1 MAMEV
6 VDVKAMASFETLGG
20 GGVTVPVDV
29 VTNILNQVT
38 YHTEQPKVA
47 SDWSS
52 CLGCVVVVCP
62 CVASDW
68 SSCLGCVVVVCPCV
82 GHLSC
87 LPYEHYL
94 KRLIYASATY

>member
-20 GGVTVPVDV
+20 GGVTVPV
-29 VTNILNQVT
+29 
-38 YHTEQPKVA
+38 
-47 SDWSS
+47 
-52 CLGCVVVVCP
+52 
-62 CVASDW
+62 VASDW

>member
-1 MAMEV
+1 ML
-6 VDVKAMASFETLGG
+6 S
-20 GGVTVPVDV
+20 DV

-62 CVASDW
+62 CV
-68 SSCLGCVVVVCPCV
+68 
-82 GHLSC
+82 GHLLC
-87 LPYEHYL
+87 LPYEHCL
-94 KRLIYASATY
+94 KLFNYASATCYCFKLETLNSELDIC